1 MVVIAKLFQELLA
14 GGSKR
19 SEFSVEELGG
29 ECRRNGYAIPQM
41 QFSRKEKEK

>member
-1 MVVIAKLFQELLA
+1 MFDRHGLLALLA

-29 ECRRNGYAIPQM
+29 ECCRNGYAIPQM